1 MFWNLRQPG
10 GCFCL
15 VSPPE
20 PLVEALN
27 RFAGSYWAE
36 LVSAM
41 RRRLGVRSYGMDADS
56 SLAQA
61 AFQALAAGGEPLRW
75 EPFFFDWFGGDEA
88 RALAGVR
95 GDIYREGAFEDFRAQ
110 LATFEP
116 VRPGALSHPYFAAPE
131 PQELIY
137 EEIEAIWA
145 RIDQADDWSAFEAK
159 LAAIET
165 ARQAYGLS
173 EG

>member
-27 RFAGSYWAE
+27 RFAGSYCAE
-36 LVSAM
+36 LVGAM

-61 AFQALAAGGEPLRW
+61 AFQALAAGGEPCAGSPSSSTGSAATKDAPW
-75 EPFFFDWFGGDEA
+75 
-88 RALAGVR
+88 RACGATSMQAKASPPSVR
-95 GDIYREGAFEDFRAQ
+95 R
-110 LATFEP
+110 
-116 VRPGALSHPYFAAPE
+116 
-131 PQELIY
+131 
-137 EEIEAIWA
+137 
-145 RIDQADDWSAFEAK
+145 
-159 LAAIET
+159 
-165 ARQAYGLS
+165 
-173 EG
+173 